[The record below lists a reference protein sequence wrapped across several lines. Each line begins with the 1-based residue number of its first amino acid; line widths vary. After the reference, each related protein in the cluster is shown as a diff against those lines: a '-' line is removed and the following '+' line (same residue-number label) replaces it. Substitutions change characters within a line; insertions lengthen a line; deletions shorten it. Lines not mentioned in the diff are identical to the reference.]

1 MRSASS
7 GELAELVKDLRAQVA
22 VLEPHLTREAAD
34 DQPTDTR
41 LHVEYAEARK
51 AKRTAAGYDEWL
63 EGRVTQTAAAWVL
76 ATVVVR
82 YCEDN
87 ELIDHPLICGPGERY
102 ADAEDRYNAWFRQH
116 AGQND
121 TAYLVDVL
129 AQLSATHPT
138 VASLFDER
146 HNPLWDIPLRYEA
159 AAALLAFWRRRGP
172 DAEVQWH
179 FDGWDTRFLGDLYQ
193 DLSEFAR
200 KQYALLQTPEF
211 VEEFILDLTLNPAIE
226 EFGLEG
232 LRAIDPTA
240 GSGHFVLGLF
250 DRILTAWRAAE
261 PGTHD
266 WELIRRA
273 LNSVHGVDKNP
284 FAVFIARFR
293 LLVAVLEAARLKRL
307 DAAPDFPINLA
318 VGDSLIHGRGAPRLQ
333 RDASTIPG
341 LEAEPQEFAYSTED
355 IDEFDRVQML
365 KARSYHVVVGNPPY
379 ITVKDKGQNESYRR
393 YSACSGKYAL
403 SVPFAQRFF
412 GLAVKT
418 GGDDRHAGFV
428 GQITANSFMKRE
440 FGKKLIEEFFAGQV
454 HLTHIIDT
462 SGAYI
467 PGHGTPTVVL
477 IGRNHLA
484 RMREPVHA
492 VLGVRGEP
500 DQPANPAE
508 GRVWKAIVD
517 ATLGSRASS
526 DWVSVEEADRRTFAY
541 HPWSVAG
548 GGAGDLTGAII
559 ASAASL
565 LRDVV
570 SSVGITCFTLEDEVY
585 VRPLSACRRAGIG
598 APVLRGMIEG
608 DGVRDWKSAVPELAL
623 FPYDANFSPLALTE
637 ESPLWRPMWPYRSN
651 LSRSV
656 MFGGL
661 TKVDSGLSWWEYG
674 RLTASKLKSK
684 LAIAFAE
691 VSTHNH
697 FVLSRGGALFK
708 QTAPVVKLSEESPE
722 DDHLELLGL
731 LNSSTACFWLKQVCH
746 DKGIRGE
753 GGGFTPSDWERFYQF
768 NGTNVSRFPLP
779 RVLPLELGR
788 ELDRLAQK
796 SAAQEPSAL
805 CGDLVPQR
813 VALSAARRSHERLR
827 QRMIALQEELDWTV
841 YRAYDLLSEA
851 EAKATTVPELIAVP
865 EVQLGER
872 AFEIVLARQVS
883 AGEVETAWFTR
894 HGSTPVTEIPERW
907 PQAYRDVVQARI
919 DLIDKRPDLA
929 LIERPECKRRWS
941 TVPWKDREASA
952 LRGWLLD
959 RCERRD
965 LWYGLRDGFVSPRPM
980 TVSQLAD
987 RFRDDED
994 MLSVGQLYA
1003 ADHLDR
1009 RDATLADV
1017 LEAVIATEHVPYLA
1031 ALRYKDSGL
1040 VKRAAWEKVWSQ
1052 QREEDRTGER
1062 LDIAV
1067 PPKYGPTDFRKPAY
1081 WSQRGKLD
1089 VPKERFISYPDASPD
1104 ADPTLLLGWAGWD
1117 HKDQAAA
1124 LVGLV
1129 TDRATDAGWGADR
1142 LTPLLAGLLEV
1153 LPWVR
1158 QWHGTF
1164 DAEWGGD
1171 PAEDI
1176 ATFLAEERSKLG
1188 LSEDALRAWRPQ
1200 PARRGRRTAG
1210 TGGSA

>member
-1 MRSASS
+1 MRSATS

-34 DQPTDTR
+34 DESTDAR
-41 LHVEYAEARK
+41 LREEYAEARK
-51 AKRTAAGYDEWL
+51 AKRTTAGYGQWL

-76 ATVVVR
+76 ATVFVR

-87 ELIDHPLICGPGERY
+87 ELIDHPLICGPGDRY

-116 AGQND
+116 SGQND
-121 TAYLVDVL
+121 TAYLIDVL
-129 AQLSATHPT
+129 AQLSVTHPT

-159 AAALLAFWRRRGP
+159 AGALLAFWRRRGA
-172 DAEVQWH
+172 DGEVRWH

-200 KQYALLQTPEF
+200 KQYALLQTPDF
-211 VEEFILDLTLNPAIE
+211 VEEFILDLTLKPAIE

-232 LRAIDPTA
+232 LRTIDPTC

-250 DRILTAWRAAE
+250 DRILAAWRVAE
-261 PGTHD
+261 PGTDD
-266 WELIRRA
+266 WDLIRWA
-273 LNSVHGVDKNP
+273 LGSVHGVDKNP

-293 LLVAVLEAARLKRL
+293 LLVAVLHAAGVERL
-307 DAAPDFPINLA
+307 DAAPEFPINLA
-318 VGDSLIHGRGAPRLQ
+318 VGDSLIHGRGAPRLK
-333 RDASTIPG
+333 RDDAMLPG
-341 LEAEPQEFAYSTED
+341 LEDEQHEFAYSTED
-355 IDEFDRVQML
+355 IEDFDDVEML
-365 KARSYHVVVGNPPY
+365 KAQSYHVVVGNPPY
-379 ITVKDKGQNESYRR
+379 ITVKDKGENDSYRQR
-393 YSACSGKYAL
+393 YDACSGKYAL

-412 GLAVKT
+412 ALALKT
-418 GGDDRHAGFV
+418 GGDDRRAGFV

-467 PGHGTPTVVL
+467 PGHGTPTVILV
-477 IGRNHLA
+477 GRNHLT
-484 RMREPVHA
+484 RTRESVYG

-500 DQPANPAE
+500 DQPDNPTD
-508 GRVWKAIVD
+508 GRVWNAIVD
-517 ATLGSRASS
+517 AVLGSRTDSE
-526 DWVSVEEADRRTFAY
+526 WVSCGDVERSRFAAA
-541 HPWSVAG
+541 PWSLSG
-548 GGAGDLTGAII
+548 GGAD
-559 ASAASL
+559 SL
-565 LRDVV
+565 LASIVSRGVVRLGDRCNSLGIMSVTGEDDLYLIPPNGAAARLGVQATMPLVTGEVIRDYVLAPDFV
-570 SSVGITCFTLEDEVY
+570 SVWTYANDLK
-585 VRPLSACRRAGIG
+585 PLSISELGSTLRFMEPYRTAISSRRRFGV
-598 APVLRGMIEG
+598 PMLERGMCWYE
-608 DGVRDWKSAVPELAL
+608 WQELYATKL
-623 FPYDANFSPLALTE
+623 
-637 ESPLWRPMWPYRSN
+637 RS
-651 LSRSV
+651 S
-656 MFGGL
+656 
-661 TKVDSGLSWWEYG
+661 
-674 RLTASKLKSK
+674 
-684 LAIAFAE
+684 LAIPFAFVA
-691 VSTHNH
+691 THNH
-697 FVLSRGGALFK
+697 FVLDRGGKVFK
-708 QTAPVVKLSEESPE
+708 QSAPVIKLPDGATE
-722 DDHLELLGL
+722 DDHLELLAV
-731 LNSSTACFWLKQVCH
+731 LNSSTACFWLKQVCQ
-746 DKGIRGE
+746 DKGGQGVNE
-753 GGGFTPSDWERFYQF
+753 GFKSQAWERFYEF
-768 NGTNVSRFPLP
+768 TGTKLREFPLP
-779 RVLPLELGR
+779 GVLPLQLGL
-788 ELDRLAQK
+788 ELDRLAQRL
-796 SAAQEPSAL
+796 AAQEPSAV
-805 CGDLVPQR
+805 CNDLVPQR
-813 VALSAARRSHERLR
+813 VALDAARRSQERLR

-851 EAKATTVPELIAVP
+851 EAKAITLPELVAVP
-865 EVQLGER
+865 DVQLGER
-872 AFEIVLARQVS
+872 AFEIVLACRVA
-883 AGEVETAWFTR
+883 AGEAETAWFDR
-894 HGSTPVTEIPERW
+894 HGSTPVTEIPEHW

-919 DLIDKRPDLA
+919 DLIEKRADLA

-941 TVPWKDREASA
+941 TDPWKDREAAA
-952 LRGWLLD
+952 LKTWLLD

-994 MLSVGQLYA
+994 MLSVAQLYA

-1040 VKRAAWEKVWSQ
+1040 TKRAAWEEVWRQ

-1062 LDIAV
+1062 LDIPV
-1067 PPKYGPTDFRKPAY
+1067 PSKYKPADFRKPAY

-1089 VPKERFISYPDASPD
+1089 VPKERFVSYPDASPD

-1124 LVGLV
+1124 IVGLV
-1129 TDRATDAGWGADR
+1129 TDRAVDAGWGAGR
-1142 LTPLLAGLLEV
+1142 LTPLLAGLLEE

-1158 QWHGTF
+1158 QWHGAF
-1164 DAEWGGD
+1164 DADWGGN

-1176 ATFLAEERSKLG
+1176 AAFLAEERSKFG

-1200 PARRGRRTAG
+1200 AGRRGRRK
-1210 TGGSA
+1210 S